1 VSNNGG
7 AVILTGN
14 FPIPEDRRPLLQQL
28 VTELNREQLM
38 FLSGYFAGAA
48 AASPAGI
55 PAYQENLPGAHA
67 RAPQPQ
73 LTSNVSQFAPPAAA
87 ASAAVS
93 AAPTLTVISASHTGN
108 GRKISE
114 KLVAAVQALGL
125 QARLVKAGDYNPRDI
140 AKEKLLYVVI
150 STHGDGDPPDEAR
163 AIYEFLGTKR
173 APQLPELQYS
183 VLALGDTS
191 YPKFCEAGRV
201 VDERLA
207 KLGAKRLLPRVDCDV
222 DFEKLAQTWV
232 DDALARMREI
242 KDKLAPAGGQ
252 TGSAIPT
259 GVAPQ
264 AAPAPVAPELT
275 RAHPATAEV
284 LANQRIVGRG
294 ALREVRHVELAFP
307 GLGNLYKPGDALGI
321 VHRNPDGAIEA
332 VLKATKLDGAATVTH
347 EGKTHTLVEW
357 LRDER
362 ELTRIARPLLVSVAK
377 QAKVDISELLNNA
390 QAMAKLTASCQVS
403 DVLASYPAD
412 WTPEALVGSLRPVTG
427 RVYSI
432 ASSPAAVGDEVHLTV
447 AVVGSDTDRK
457 LLAGAASNF
466 VVNTAVDS
474 NVQVWI
480 EKNER
485 FRVPAD
491 GSRDIIMVG
500 PGTGIAPFRGFV
512 QEREAT
518 GATGKN
524 WLFFGGRSLYHDFLY
539 QLEWQQALKRK
550 ALHRVDVAFSRDQA
564 EKIYVQHRIKQAGKE
579 LFSWL
584 QNGAYFYVCGD
595 ASAMAP
601 DVNAALLDIVREH
614 GNMDADDAQ
623 SWMADLTADGRYL
636 RDVY

>member
-1 VSNNGG
+1 MSGG
-7 AVILTGN
+7 VVIQGN
-14 FPIPEDRRPLLQQL
+14 FPIPEERRDQLQQL
-28 VTELNREQLM
+28 ATELNREQLM
-38 FLSGYFAGAA
+38 WLSGYFAGAA
-48 AASPAGI
+48 AAAPSSI
-55 PAYQENLPGAHA
+55 PGFQNNLLGGQA
-67 RAPQPQ
+67 RAQH
-73 LTSNVSQFAPPAAA
+73 APAAA
-87 ASAAVS
+87 FAPAPAATAAAAAATA
-93 AAPTLTVISASHTGN
+93 AAPSLTIISASHTGN
-108 GRKISE
+108 GRKISD
-114 KLVAAVQALGL
+114 KLLAAVQALGM
-125 QARLVKAGDYNPRDI
+125 QARVVKAGDYQPREI
-140 AKEKLLYVVI
+140 AKEKLLYVII

-163 AIYEFLGTKR
+163 GLYEFLGTKR

-222 DFEKLAQTWV
+222 DFEKLAQTWA
-232 DDALARMREI
+232 DDALARVREI
-242 KDKLAPAGGQ
+242 KDKLAPA
-252 TGSAIPT
+252 SAGAT
-259 GVAPQ
+259 GVAR
-264 AAPAPVAPELT
+264 APAPTQAAVELT
-275 RAHPATAEV
+275 RANPATAEV

-307 GLGNLYKPGDALGI
+307 GLGNLYKPGDAVGV
-321 VHRNPDGAIEA
+321 VHRNPEPAIDA
-332 VLKATKLDGAATVTH
+332 VLKATRLDGAATVTH
-347 EGKTHTLVEW
+347 DGKTHTLLEW

-362 ELTRIARPLLVSVAK
+362 ELTRIARPLLVQVAK
-377 QAKVDISELLNNA
+377 HANVDISELLANT
-390 QAMAKLTASCQVS
+390 QAMAKLTATCQVS
-403 DVLASYPAD
+403 DILGTYPAD
-412 WTPEALVGSLRPVTG
+412 WTAEALVNVLRPVTG

-447 AVVGSDTDRK
+447 AIVGSDTDRK
-457 LLAGAASNF
+457 LLAGAASHF
-466 VVNTAVDS
+466 VVNTPTDS

-564 EKIYVQHRIKQAGKE
+564 EKIYVQHRIKQAGKD
-579 LFSWL
+579 LFAWL
-584 QNGAYFYVCGD
+584 SNGAYFYVCGD

-601 DVNAALLDIVREH
+601 DVNAALIDVVREH

-623 SWMADLTADGRYL
+623 AWVADLTADGRYL

>member
-1 VSNNGG
+1 MSGG
-7 AVILTGN
+7 VVIQGN
-14 FPIPEDRRPLLQQL
+14 FPIPEERRDQLQQL
-28 VTELNREQLM
+28 TTELNREQLM
-38 FLSGYFAGAA
+38 WLSGYFAGAA
-48 AASPAGI
+48 AAAPSSIPGFQSNLLSGAQARAQHAPAGA
-55 PAYQENLPGAHA
+55 PAAV
-67 RAPQPQ
+67 API
-73 LTSNVSQFAPPAAA
+73 APAAA
-87 ASAAVS
+87 VAAV
-93 AAPTLTVISASHTGN
+93 PTLTILSASHTGN

-114 KLVAAVQALGL
+114 KLLAAVQALGV
-125 QARLVKAGDYNPRDI
+125 QARVVKAGDYQPREI

-163 AIYEFLGTKR
+163 AFYEFLGTKR

-222 DFEKLAQTWV
+222 DFEKLAQTWA
-232 DDALARMREI
+232 DDALARVREI
-242 KDKLAPAGGQ
+242 KDKFAPAGG
-252 TGSAIPT
+252 A
-259 GVAPQ
+259 
-264 AAPAPVAPELT
+264 AAPAAFAAPAAQAPAVPELT
-275 RAHPATAEV
+275 RAQPATAEV
-284 LANQRIVGRG
+284 LANQRIVGRQ

-321 VHRNPDGAIEA
+321 VHRNPDSAIDA
-332 VLKATKLDGAATVTH
+332 VLQATKLDGGATVAH
-347 EGKTHTLVEW
+347 EGKTHTLLEW

-362 ELTRIARPLLVSVAK
+362 ELTRIARPLLVQVARH
-377 QAKVDISELLNNA
+377 ANVDITELLGNA
-390 QAMAKLTASCQVS
+390 EAMAKLTANCQVS
-403 DVLASYPAD
+403 DVLASYPAE
-412 WTPEALVGSLRPVTG
+412 WTPEALVGALRPVTG

-432 ASSPAAVGDEVHLTV
+432 ASSPAAVGDEAHLTV

-480 EKNER
+480 EKNDR

-491 GSRDIIMVG
+491 GARDIIMVG
-500 PGTGIAPFRGFV
+500 PGTGVAPFRGFL
-512 QEREAT
+512 QEREAA

-550 ALHRVDVAFSRDQA
+550 SLHRVDVSFSRDQA

-579 LFSWL
+579 LFAWL
-584 QNGAYFYVCGD
+584 SNGAYFYVCGD
-595 ASAMAP
+595 ASSMAP
-601 DVNAALLDIVREH
+601 DVNTALLEVVSEH
-614 GNMDADDAQ
+614 GGMDKDDAQ
-623 SWMADLTADGRYL
+623 AWLADLTADGRYL

>member
-1 VSNNGG
+1 MSNG

-55 PAYQENLPGAHA
+55 PAYTENLPGAHA
-67 RAPQPQ
+67 RTPQPQ
-73 LTSNVSQFAPPAAA
+73 LAPVSAGVTPIGVAPAAA
-87 ASAAVS
+87 AVAV
-93 AAPTLTVISASHTGN
+93 PTLTIISASHTGN

-114 KLVAAVQALGL
+114 KLLAAVQALGM
-125 QARLVKAGDYNPRDI
+125 QARMVKAGDYNPRDI
-140 AKEKLLYVVI
+140 AKEKLLYIVI

-163 AIYEFLGTKR
+163 ALYEFLGTKR

-222 DFEKLAQTWV
+222 DFEKLAQGWA
-232 DDALARMREI
+232 DDALARAREL
-242 KDKLAPAGGQ
+242 KDKFAPAPG
-252 TGSAIPT
+252 PL
-259 GVAPQ
+259 VAGAGPS
-264 AAPAPVAPELT
+264 AAPAPAAPEIT
-275 RAHPATAEV
+275 RANPVTVEV
-284 LANQRIVGRG
+284 LANQRIVGRL
-294 ALREVRHVELAFP
+294 ALREVRHVELAMP

-321 VHRNPDGAIEA
+321 VHRNPESAIDA
-332 VLKATKLDGAATVTH
+332 VLKSSRLDGAATVAH
-347 EGKTHTLVEW
+347 EGRTRTLYEW
-357 LRDER
+357 LRDDR
-362 ELTRIARPLLVSVAK
+362 ELTRIARPLLTQVAK
-377 QAKVDISELLNNA
+377 QAKVDISELLSNA
-390 QAMAKLTASCQVS
+390 DAMAKLTANCQVS
-403 DVLASYPAD
+403 DVLASYPAE
-412 WTPEALVGSLRPVTG
+412 WTPEALVAALRPVTG

-432 ASSPAAVGDEVHLTV
+432 ASSPAAVGDEAHLTV

-457 LLAGAASNF
+457 LLAGAASKF
-466 VVNTAVDS
+466 VVDTAVDA
-474 NVQVWI
+474 NVQIWI
-480 EKNER
+480 EKNDR

-500 PGTGIAPFRGFV
+500 PGTGVAPFRGFV

-518 GATGKN
+518 GASGRN

-550 ALHRVDVAFSRDQA
+550 ALHRVDVAFSRDQP

-579 LFSWL
+579 LFAWL
-584 QNGAYFYVCGD
+584 QGGAYLYVCGD
-595 ASAMAP
+595 ASSMAP
-601 DVNAALLDIVREH
+601 DVHAALLDVVREQ
-614 GNMDADDAQ
+614 GGMDADDAQ
-623 SWMADLTADGRYL
+623 SWVADLTADGRYL

>member
-1 VSNNGG
+1 MSNNNTG
-7 AVILTGN
+7 AVILQGN
-14 FPIPEDRRPLLQQL
+14 FPIPDDRRHLLQQL

-48 AASPAGI
+48 AATPTGI
-55 PAYQENLPGAHA
+55 PAFTENLPGAQA
-67 RAPQPQ
+67 RVQPALAQGVANVAQ
-73 LTSNVSQFAPPAAA
+73 LQPVATPATAAA
-87 ASAAVS
+87 AV
-93 AAPTLTVISASHTGN
+93 PTLTILSASHTGN

-114 KLVAAVQALGL
+114 KLLAAVQGIGM
-125 QARLVKAGDYNPRDI
+125 QARLIKAGDYQPREI
-140 AKEKLLYVVI
+140 AKEKLLYIVI

-163 AIYEFLGTKR
+163 ALYEFLGTKR

-222 DFEKLAQTWV
+222 DFEKLATTWAA
-232 DDALARMREI
+232 DALARAREL
-242 KDKLAPAGGQ
+242 KDKFAPTPGA
-252 TGSAIPT
+252 PT
-259 GVAPQ
+259 GAVQ
-264 AAPAPVAPELT
+264 SAAPAAAESVPELT
-275 RAHPATAEV
+275 RTNPATAEV
-284 LANQRIVGRG
+284 LANQRIVGRQ

-321 VHRNPDGAIEA
+321 VHRNPDAAIDA
-332 VLKATKLDGAATVTH
+332 VLKATKLDGAATVAH

-362 ELTRIARPLLVSVAK
+362 ELTRIARPLLVAVAK
-377 QAKVDISELLNNA
+377 QAKVDISELLGNSE
-390 QAMAKLTASCQVS
+390 AMAKLTANCQVS
-403 DVLASYPAD
+403 DVLGSYPAE
-412 WTPEALVGSLRPVTG
+412 WTPDALVQALRPVTG

-457 LLAGAASNF
+457 LLAGAASHF

-474 NVQVWI
+474 QVQVWI
-480 EKNER
+480 EKNDR

-518 GATGKN
+518 GASGRN

-579 LFSWL
+579 LFAWL
-584 QNGAYFYVCGD
+584 SNGAYFYVCGD

-601 DVNAALLDIVREH
+601 DVNAALLDVVREH

-623 SWMADLTADGRYL
+623 AWLADLTADGRYL

>member
-1 VSNNGG
+1 MSNGG
-7 AVILTGN
+7 AVILQGN
-14 FPIPEDRRPLLQQL
+14 FPIPEDRRHLLQQL

-48 AASPAGI
+48 AASPTGI
-55 PAYQENLPGAHA
+55 PAFQENLPGAHA
-67 RAPQPQ
+67 RGPQ
-73 LTSNVSQFAPPAAA
+73 L
-87 ASAAVS
+87 AAVS
-93 AAPTLTVISASHTGN
+93 AAAAFAPAAAPAAAATPAPTLTILSASHTGN

-114 KLVAAVQALGL
+114 KLLAAVQGIGM
-125 QARLVKAGDYNPRDI
+125 QARVVKAGDYNPREI

-173 APQLPELQYS
+173 APQLPELQFA

-201 VDERLA
+201 IDERLA

-222 DFEKLAQTWV
+222 DFEKLAQTWA
-232 DDALARMREI
+232 DDALARAREL
-242 KDKLAPAGGQ
+242 KDKFTPVGGPAAQ
-252 TGSAIPT
+252 PIAT
-259 GVAPQ
+259 GVAQGAP
-264 AAPAPVAPELT
+264 AFAPAPKEVT
-275 RAHPATAEV
+275 RTNPAIAEV

-321 VHRNPDGAIEA
+321 VHRNPDAAIAA
-332 VLKATKLDGAATVTH
+332 VLQATKLDGAATVTH
-347 EGKTHTLVEW
+347 DNKTHTLVEW

-362 ELTRIARPLLVSVAK
+362 ELTRIARPLLVAVAK
-377 QAKVDISELLNNA
+377 QAKVDISELLSNA
-390 QAMAKLTASCQVS
+390 DAMARLTANCQVS
-403 DVLASYPAD
+403 DVLASYPAE
-412 WTPEALVGSLRPVTG
+412 WTPDALVSALRPVHG

-432 ASSPAAVGDEVHLTV
+432 ASSPAAVGDEAHLTV

-474 NVQVWI
+474 NVGIWI

-491 GSRDIIMVG
+491 TSRDMIMVG

-518 GATGKN
+518 GATGRN
-524 WLFFGGRSLYHDFLY
+524 WVFFGGRSLYQDFLY

-550 ALHRVDVAFSRDQA
+550 AVHRVDVAFSRDQA

-579 LFSWL
+579 IFAWL

-595 ASAMAP
+595 ASSMAP
-601 DVNAALLDIVREH
+601 DVNAALLDVVREH
-614 GNMDADDAQ
+614 GNLDADDAQ
-623 SWMADLTADGRYL
+623 AWLADLTADGRYL